1 MKAMD
6 SSLTIVILAAGL
18 GTRMKSK
25 KAKVLHQAGGLT
37 LVENVVLSALS
48 AAPKDRIF
56 VVTGHQAEEV
66 EKVLAP
72 YGVGHFRQTE
82 QKGTGHALRMGEP
95 LLRDLGGRLV
105 VLYGDTP
112 LLSEST
118 LRALLAR
125 HDETGAQATV
135 ITTLLDDPSGYGRIV
150 LDEQGHIAAIVEHKA
165 AAPEQLKI
173 REINSGIYCFDAG
186 PLWAHIG
193 EITTDNPAG
202 EYYLTDMIEILRRHG
217 GKAVPLRVEDPSE
230 LLGINSRV
238 ELAVV
243 DRILRERKAREL
255 MLDGVTIEKPET
267 VTIDRQVKIGR
278 DSIIGPFSQ
287 ILGETAIGED
297 CRIGAGV
304 IIENSRLEDGVT
316 VKAYSYIGTSTVE
329 AGAQIGPFARL
340 RQDNYVGAGAHIGN
354 FVELKKT
361 RMGAKAKANHLAYL
375 GDSTV
380 GEGSNI
386 GAGTITCNYDGVNK
400 HQTTIGV
407 KAFIGSNATL
417 VAPVTVGD
425 GGYVAAGSVITHE
438 VPPDALAFGRAR
450 QQNKPDYALKLR
462 KKP

>member
-95 LLRDLGGRLV
+95 LLR
-105 VLYGDTP
+105 
-112 LLSEST
+112 EST